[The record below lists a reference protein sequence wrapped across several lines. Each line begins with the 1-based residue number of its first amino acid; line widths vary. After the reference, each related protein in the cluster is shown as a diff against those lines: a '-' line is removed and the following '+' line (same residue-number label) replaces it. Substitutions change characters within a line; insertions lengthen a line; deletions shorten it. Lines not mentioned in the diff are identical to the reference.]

1 MKVYDT
7 GSIRNVVLLGHGS
20 AGKTTVAECLCYVTK
35 VTNRLG
41 SVDEGNTVSDFDK
54 EEKKRKFSISTSLLP
69 IEYKGE
75 DGDLK
80 INILDTPG
88 YFDFVGE
95 VEEAVSAADA
105 AIIVVNG
112 KAGIEPGTVKAW
124 ELCEEN
130 HLPRLFFVTNMD
142 DDKASFRQLV
152 LDLEK
157 RFGKSVAPF
166 QLPIRENEK
175 FVGFV
180 NVVKMAGRRFTNLNE
195 YEACPIP
202 DYVEK
207 HLNIARSSLLEAVA
221 ESSEE
226 LMEKYFAGEEFSTEE
241 IQNALRENVK
251 QCNIAPI
258 LMGSG
263 IHVQGFNVLLQV
275 IDKYFPSPKE
285 LEAIGVDASTGE
297 HFTAHYNDEAT
308 ISGRVWKTIADPFLG
323 KYSLFK
329 ICTGVLKA
337 NSEVYN
343 VNKEATEKIGKL
355 YVLRGNTPI
364 EVPELKSGDLGAV
377 AKLSITETGDSIAV
391 RNAPIIYHA
400 PKLSVPY
407 TYMAYTAENKADE
420 DKLST
425 ALQRMM
431 EEDRTLKVKADPENR
446 QSLIYGIGE
455 QQLEVLAARLK
466 DRYNVSLI
474 LSKPKFA
481 YRETIKKTAK
491 VQGKYKKQSGGHGQY
506 GDVVMEFSPSFDYDQ
521 AYTFKEQVFGGAVPK
536 NYFPAV
542 EKGIQESC
550 KKGPLAGYP
559 VVGVQAVLLD
569 GSYHPVDSSE
579 QAFKTAASMAFKD
592 GFMQAN
598 PVLLEPIARLTV
610 NVPDSYTGDIM
621 GDLTKRRGRILGMN
635 AVYGGKQLIEA
646 ELPMSNLYL
655 YNTDL
660 RSMTGGS
667 GSFSFEFDRYEQ
679 APGDIQNIVIQEAK
693 DRAATEE

>member
-1 MKVYDT
+1 M
-7 GSIRNVVLLGHGS
+7 
-20 AGKTTVAECLCYVTK
+20 
-35 VTNRLG
+35 
-41 SVDEGNTVSDFDK
+41 
-54 EEKKRKFSISTSLLP
+54 
-69 IEYKGE
+69 
-75 DGDLK
+75 
-80 INILDTPG
+80 
-88 YFDFVGE
+88 
-95 VEEAVSAADA
+95 
-105 AIIVVNG
+105 
-112 KAGIEPGTVKAW
+112 
-124 ELCEEN
+124 
-130 HLPRLFFVTNMD
+130 
-142 DDKASFRQLV
+142 
-152 LDLEK
+152 
-157 RFGKSVAPF
+157 
-166 QLPIRENEK
+166 
-175 FVGFV
+175 
-180 NVVKMAGRRFTNLNE
+180 
-195 YEACPIP
+195 
-202 DYVEK
+202 
-207 HLNIARSSLLEAVA
+207 
-221 ESSEE
+221 
-226 LMEKYFAGEEFSTEE
+226 
-241 IQNALRENVK
+241 
-251 QCNIAPI
+251 
-258 LMGSG
+258 
-263 IHVQGFNVLLQV
+263 
-275 IDKYFPSPKE
+275 
-285 LEAIGVDASTGE
+285 
-297 HFTAHYNDEAT
+297 
-308 ISGRVWKTIADPFLG
+308 
-323 KYSLFK
+323 
-329 ICTGVLKA
+329 
-337 NSEVYN
+337 
-343 VNKEATEKIGKL
+343 
-355 YVLRGNTPI
+355 
-364 EVPELKSGDLGAV
+364 GAV

-400 PKLSVPY
+400 PKISTPY

-446 QSLIYGIGE
+446 QSLLYGIGE
-455 QQLEVLAARLK
+455 QQLEVLASRLK

-474 LSKPKFA
+474 LTKPKFA

-635 AVYGGKQLIEA
+635 AVHGGKQLIEA